1 MNDFPF
7 QDPFHY
13 IRIQATPINLADNMA
28 RVSLKNIVGKKNE
41 INAAVLSLMSHLNEP
56 TWIEDEQGKL
66 LLGNAGEG
74 STSSFPV
81 NLDTE
86 IIGWVK
92 GDEKA
97 VMIANLLAYLAGKEA
112 EKKKLGTEVLNL
124 YQELNVIYNFSEK
137 LTQTIDPDVIAQLTL
152 EQAIHSIP
160 SHSGVLVLWNEEKKQ
175 LLIPAKSGEQL
186 FNEERLRGNPNILLK
201 IGLSGQSEIITD
213 LSLLKEKGIIEDN
226 VHSLIYAAMKVKH
239 RIMGAIIL
247 AGKEVEQYA
256 AAHLKLLVT
265 LALQSS
271 TAIESAMLYE
281 KNIREAREREEAI
294 LRIHEVTKKF
304 VPNEFIRSLG
314 KETLTDVKLGDQ
326 VEKIV
331 TVLFTDIRDFT
342 TLSEKMTPE
351 ENFRFVSSFN
361 ARLGPVIRSNN
372 GFINQYLGDSIM
384 AIFPENPED
393 ALRAAVG
400 MQKAVH
406 ELNEERKSMGLA
418 PIRAGIGMHTGSLIM
433 GITGDEHR
441 MDAATI
447 SDTVNTAA
455 RIESLT
461 KYYRSPL
468 LLSDHTLQ
476 YLNGQNK
483 FHFRHL
489 GGVRLKGKNN
499 LLTII
504 ECINGFDDRQFER
517 KLQTLSL
524 FNEAMTSYH
533 DQQFENALQIFQN
546 ILTQDPDDLTAIH
559 FLEKTKKYLREGV
572 PNNWTGA
579 EEMVSK

>member
-1 MNDFPF
+1 
-7 QDPFHY
+7 
-13 IRIQATPINLADNMA
+13 MA
-28 RVSLKNIVGKKNE
+28 RVSLKNIIGKKNE
-41 INAAVLSLMSHLNEP
+41 INSAVLALMAQLKEA
-56 TWIEDEQGKL
+56 TWIEDENGKL
-66 LLGNAGEG
+66 LLGNPTETPA
-74 STSSFPV
+74 SLFPV
-81 NLDTE
+81 SLDNE

-92 GDEKA
+92 GDENSL
-97 VMIANLLAYLAGKEA
+97 VIANLLAYLVQKEA

-124 YQELNVIYNFSEK
+124 YQELNVIYNFSEQ

-160 SHSGVLVLWNEEKKQ
+160 SDSGVIVLWNEEKKQ
-175 LLIPAKSGEQL
+175 LTVPARSGELL
-186 FNEERLRGNPNILLK
+186 FNEEQLRNNPGVLLK

-213 LSLLKEKGIIEDN
+213 LSLLKEKGIIEND

-247 AGKEVEQYA
+247 AGKNAEQYS

-304 VPNEFIRSLG
+304 VPHEFIKSLG
-314 KETLTDVKLGDQ
+314 KETLTDVRLGDQ

-351 ENFRFVSSFN
+351 ENFHFVSSFN

-406 ELNEERKSMGLA
+406 DLNKERKELGL
-418 PIRAGIGMHTGSLIM
+418 PSIRAGIGMHTGSLIM
-433 GITGDEHR
+433 GITGDEFR

-461 KYYRSPL
+461 KYYKSPL

-476 YLNGQNK
+476 YLNEQNG

-489 GGVRLKGKNN
+489 GSVRLKGKNN
-499 LLTII
+499 LLSII
-504 ECINGFDDRQFER
+504 ECINGFEELQFER
-517 KLQTLSL
+517 KLQTISL
-524 FNEAMTSYH
+524 FSTAMSNYH
-533 DQQFENALQIFQN
+533 EQQFENALQLFQT
-546 ILTQDPDDLTAIH
+546 ILTNDPDDLTAH
-559 FLEKTKKYLREGV
+559 YFLTNTKKYLREGV
-572 PNNWTGA
+572 PKNWTGA
-579 EEMVSK
+579 EEMVNK

>member
-1 MNDFPF
+1 
-7 QDPFHY
+7 
-13 IRIQATPINLADNMA
+13 MA
-28 RVSLKNIVGKKNE
+28 KVSLKNIVGKKNE
-41 INAAVLSLMSHLNEP
+41 INTAVLALMDQLKET
-56 TWIEDEQGKL
+56 TWIEDENGKL
-66 LLGNAGEG
+66 LLGSPTKTPG
-74 STSSFPV
+74 SSFPI
-81 NLDTE
+81 NLENE

-92 GDEKA
+92 GDENSLI
-97 VMIANLLAYLAGKEA
+97 IANLLAYLVQKEA

-124 YQELNVIYNFSEK
+124 YQELNVIYNFSEQ
-137 LTQTIDPDVIAQLTL
+137 LTQTIDPDIIAQITL
-152 EQAIHSIP
+152 EQAMHSIP
-160 SHSGVLVLWNEEKKQ
+160 SHSGVIVLWNEEKKQ
-175 LLIPAKSGEQL
+175 LGVPARSGELL
-186 FNEERLRGNPNILLK
+186 FNEEQLRHNPGVLLK

-213 LSLLKEKGIIEDN
+213 LSLLKEKGIIEDD

-247 AGKEVEQYA
+247 AGKNVEQYS

-281 KNIREAREREEAI
+281 KNIREAREREEAM

-304 VPNEFIRSLG
+304 VPHEFIRSLG

-351 ENFRFVSSFN
+351 ENFHFVSSFN

-406 ELNEERKSMGLA
+406 ELNKERKELGL
-418 PIRAGIGMHTGSLIM
+418 PSIRAGIGMHTGSLIM
-433 GITGDEHR
+433 GITGDEFR

-461 KYYRSPL
+461 KYYKSPL

-476 YLNGQNK
+476 YLNEQNG

-489 GGVRLKGKNN
+489 GSVRLKGKNN
-499 LLTII
+499 LLSII
-504 ECINGFDDRQFER
+504 ECINGFEELQFER
-517 KLQTLSL
+517 KLKTLSL
-524 FNEAMTSYH
+524 FSTAMSSYH
-533 DQQFENALQIFQN
+533 DQQFENALQLFQT
-546 ILTQDPDDLTAIH
+546 ILTNDPDDLTAH
-559 FLEKTKKYLREGV
+559 YFLTNTKKYLREGV
-572 PNNWTGA
+572 PTNWTGA
-579 EEMVSK
+579 EEMASK

>member
-1 MNDFPF
+1 
-7 QDPFHY
+7 
-13 IRIQATPINLADNMA
+13 MA

-41 INAAVLSLMSHLNEP
+41 INTAVLALMDQLKEA
-56 TWIEDEQGKL
+56 TWIEDENGKL
-66 LLGNAGEG
+66 LLGN
-74 STSSFPV
+74 STETPRFSFPI
-81 NLDTE
+81 NLDNE

-92 GDEKA
+92 GDENSL
-97 VMIANLLAYLAGKEA
+97 MIANLLAYLVQKEA

-124 YQELNVIYNFSEK
+124 YQELNVIYNFSEQ
-137 LTQTIDPDVIAQLTL
+137 LTETIDPDVIAQLTL

-160 SHSGVLVLWNEEKKQ
+160 SDSGVIVLWNEEKKQ
-175 LLIPAKSGEQL
+175 LAVPARSGELL
-186 FNEERLRGNPNILLK
+186 FNQEQLQNNPGVLLK

-213 LSLLKEKGIIEDN
+213 LSLLKEKGIIEND

-247 AGKEVEQYA
+247 AGKNVEQYS

-304 VPNEFIRSLG
+304 VPIEFIRSLG

-351 ENFRFVSSFN
+351 ENFHFVSSFN

-406 ELNEERKSMGLA
+406 ELNEERKEKNL
-418 PIRAGIGMHTGSLIM
+418 PIIRAGIGMHTGSLIM
-433 GITGDEHR
+433 GITGDEFR

-461 KYYRSPL
+461 KYYKSPL

-476 YLNGQNK
+476 YLNGQK
-483 FHFRHL
+483 EFHFRHL
-489 GGVRLKGKNN
+489 GSVRLKGKNN
-499 LLTII
+499 LLSII
-504 ECINGFDDRQFER
+504 ECINGFDKSQLDK

-524 FNEAMTSYH
+524 FNEAMNAY
-533 DQQFENALQIFQN
+533 QQKQFENALQLFQT
-546 ILTQDPDDLTAIH
+546 ILIKDPDDLTAIY
-559 FLEKTKKYLREGV
+559 FLNNTKKYLREGV
-572 PNNWTGA
+572 PHNWTGT
-579 EEMVSK
+579 EEMASK

>member
-1 MNDFPF
+1 
-7 QDPFHY
+7 
-13 IRIQATPINLADNMA
+13 MA

-41 INAAVLSLMSHLNEP
+41 VNSAVLALIGQLNET
-56 TWIEDEQGKL
+56 TWIEDENGKL
-66 LLGNAGEG
+66 LLGTPTET
-74 STSSFPV
+74 STAVFPV
-81 NLDTE
+81 KLDDE

-92 GDEKA
+92 GDENS
-97 VMIANLLAYLAGKEA
+97 VMIANLLGYLSQKEA

-152 EQAIHSIP
+152 EQAVHSIP
-160 SHSGVLVLWNEEKKQ
+160 SHSGVIILWNEEKKQ
-175 LLIPAKSGEQL
+175 LMTPAKSGESL
-186 FNEERLRGNPNILLK
+186 FNEEGIRNNPGVLLK
-201 IGLSGQSEIITD
+201 IGLGGQSEIITD
-213 LSLLKEKGIIEDN
+213 LSLLKEKEIIEGD
-226 VHSLIYAAMKVKH
+226 VHSIIYAAMKVKH

-247 AGKEVEQYA
+247 AGKAVEQYS

-281 KNIREAREREEAI
+281 KNIREVREREEAI

-342 TLSEKMTPE
+342 TLSEKMTPD

-384 AIFPENPED
+384 AIFPDDPQD
-393 ALRAAVG
+393 ALHAAIG

-406 ELNEERKSMGLA
+406 ELNEERKEIGLP

-433 GITGDEHR
+433 GITGDEFR

-461 KYYRSPL
+461 KFYKSPL

-476 YLNGQNK
+476 YLNDQNN

-489 GGVRLKGKNN
+489 GNVRLKGKNN
-499 LLTII
+499 ILTII
-504 ECINGFDDRQFER
+504 ECINGFDDTQFER

-524 FNEAMTSYH
+524 FNDAMSSYH
-533 DQQFENALQIFQN
+533 DQQFESALQIFQN
-546 ILTQDPDDLTAIH
+546 ILLQDPDDLTTIY
-559 FLEKTKKYLREGV
+559 FLDNTKKYLREGV
-572 PNNWTGA
+572 PRNWTGA
-579 EEMVSK
+579 EEMISK

>member
-1 MNDFPF
+1 
-7 QDPFHY
+7 
-13 IRIQATPINLADNMA
+13 MA
-28 RVSLKNIVGKKNE
+28 RVSLKNIVGKKDE
-41 INAAVLSLMSHLNEP
+41 INSAVLALMDQLKEA
-56 TWIEDEQGKL
+56 TWIEDENGKL
-66 LLGNAGEG
+66 LLGDPTETPG
-74 STSSFPV
+74 SSFPV
-81 NLDTE
+81 NLDNE

-92 GDEKA
+92 GDEKSL
-97 VMIANLLAYLAGKEA
+97 MIANLLAYLAEKEA
-112 EKKKLGTEVLNL
+112 EKKKLGTEVLSL
-124 YQELNVIYNFSEK
+124 YQELNVIYNFSEQ
-137 LTQTIDPDVIAQLTL
+137 LTETIDPDVIAQLTL
-152 EQAIHSIP
+152 EQAVHSIP
-160 SHSGVLVLWNEEKKQ
+160 SHSGVIVLWNEEKKQ
-175 LLIPAKSGEQL
+175 LVVPARSGEQL
-186 FNEERLRGNPNILLK
+186 FNEEQLRNNPGVLLK

-213 LSLLKEKGIIEDN
+213 LSLLKQKGIIEND

-247 AGKEVEQYA
+247 AGKNVEQYS

-281 KNIREAREREEAI
+281 KNIREAREREEAM

-304 VPNEFIRSLG
+304 VPLEFIRSLG

-351 ENFRFVSSFN
+351 ENFHFVSSFN

-406 ELNEERKSMGLA
+406 DLNKERKELGL
-418 PIRAGIGMHTGSLIM
+418 PSIRAGIGMHTGSLIM
-433 GITGDEHR
+433 GITGDEFR

-461 KYYRSPL
+461 KYYKSPL

-476 YLNGQNK
+476 YLNEQNG

-489 GGVRLKGKNN
+489 GSVRLKGKNN
-499 LLTII
+499 LLSII
-504 ECINGFDDRQFER
+504 ECINGFEELQFER
-517 KLQTLSL
+517 KLQTISL
-524 FNEAMTSYH
+524 FSTAMSNYH
-533 DQQFENALQIFQN
+533 EQQFENALQLFQT
-546 ILTQDPDDLTAIH
+546 ILTNDPDDLTAH
-559 FLEKTKKYLREGV
+559 YFLTNTKKYLREGV
-572 PNNWTGA
+572 PKNWTGA
-579 EEMVSK
+579 EEMVNK

>member
-1 MNDFPF
+1 
-7 QDPFHY
+7 
-13 IRIQATPINLADNMA
+13 MA

-41 INAAVLSLMSHLNEP
+41 INTAVLALMDQLKEV
-56 TWIEDEQGKL
+56 TWIEDENGKL
-66 LLGNAGEG
+66 LLGDPTETPG
-74 STSSFPV
+74 SSFPV
-81 NLDTE
+81 NLDNE

-92 GDEKA
+92 GDEKSL
-97 VMIANLLAYLAGKEA
+97 MIANLLAYLAEKEA
-112 EKKKLGTEVLNL
+112 EKKKLGTEVLSL
-124 YQELNVIYNFSEK
+124 YQELNVIYNFSEQ
-137 LTQTIDPDVIAQLTL
+137 LTETIDPDVIAQLTL
-152 EQAIHSIP
+152 EQAVHSIP
-160 SHSGVLVLWNEEKKQ
+160 SHSGVIVLWNEEKKQ
-175 LLIPAKSGEQL
+175 LVVPARSGEQL
-186 FNEERLRGNPNILLK
+186 FNEEQLRNNPGVLLK

-213 LSLLKEKGIIEDN
+213 LSLLKQKGIIEND

-247 AGKEVEQYA
+247 AGKNVEQYS

-281 KNIREAREREEAI
+281 KNIREAREREEAM

-304 VPNEFIRSLG
+304 VPLEFIRSLG

-351 ENFRFVSSFN
+351 ENFHFVSSFN

-400 MQKAVH
+400 MQKAVND
-406 ELNEERKSMGLA
+406 LNKERKELGL
-418 PIRAGIGMHTGSLIM
+418 PSIRAGIGMHTGSLIM
-433 GITGDEHR
+433 GITGDEFR

-461 KYYRSPL
+461 KYYKSPL

-476 YLNGQNK
+476 YLNEQNG

-489 GGVRLKGKNN
+489 GSVRLKGKNN
-499 LLTII
+499 LLSII
-504 ECINGFDDRQFER
+504 ECINGFEELQFER
-517 KLQTLSL
+517 KLQTISL
-524 FNEAMTSYH
+524 FSTAMSNYH
-533 DQQFENALQIFQN
+533 EQQFENALQLFQT
-546 ILTQDPDDLTAIH
+546 ILTNDPDDLTAH
-559 FLEKTKKYLREGV
+559 YFLTNTKKYLREGV
-572 PNNWTGA
+572 PKNWTGA
-579 EEMVSK
+579 EEMVNK